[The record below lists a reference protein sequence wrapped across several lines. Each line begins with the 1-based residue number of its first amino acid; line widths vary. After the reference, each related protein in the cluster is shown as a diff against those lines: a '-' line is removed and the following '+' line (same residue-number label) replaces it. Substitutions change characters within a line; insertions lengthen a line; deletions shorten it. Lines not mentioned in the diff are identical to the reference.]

1 MDRTDADETKKAV
14 DNLASQLFTRLR
26 DRITKNVLLKF
37 YNFLL
42 VPM

>member
-1 MDRTDADETKKAV
+1 MDRSDAEETKKAV
-14 DNLASQLFTRLR
+14 DALAKDLFTRLR
-26 DRITKNVLLKF
+26 ERITKNVLLKF